1 MAGDVIPAE
10 LREFVLRY
18 IDSIGQLEAL
28 LIVRA
33 APATSWTAETLAP
46 RLYTTADDALGFLRR
61 LAEDGFL
68 TNDGGGFRFAC
79 ASPALARGLEQLAAF
94 YSTHLIPITNL
105 IHSKPR
111 RIREFADAFKLKK
124 ERS

>member
-1 MAGDVIPAE
+1 MAGDVVPAE
-10 LREFVLRY
+10 LRDFVLRY

-33 APATSWTAETLAP
+33 APETVWSAETLAP
-46 RLYTTADDALGFLRR
+46 RLYTTTDEALGFLRR

-68 TNDGGGFRFAC
+68 AADGGGFRFAC
-79 ASPALARGLEQLAAF
+79 ASADLERDLEQLATF

-124 ERS
+124 DR